1 MQKARVLIAVATLSD
16 NSLRQ
21 TAHTQLC
28 LCSPSSEIGSSPLKG
43 CGDNCRPCGKYWQ
56 PTTGFITHVT
66 CRLTA
71 KNRDQ
76 LHNCTLGNRVWASFT
91 FIFYS
96 GPPAHRPQ
104 TSPSKYPLPVGESQP
119 PSIARLVGPT
129 RTSLSPNPRFTTG
142 LAVWG
147 SLHTQTQTHRPR
159 YLRKKT
165 AASTL
170 DSYCVLYNP
179 LPERSPEVG
188 ELILG

>member
-1 MQKARVLIAVATLSD
+1 LSYA
-16 NSLRQ
+16 NCS
-21 TAHTQLC
+21 HPLC

-104 TSPSKYPLPVGESQP
+104 TSDSKYPLPVGESQP